1 MKVVKL
7 LSLTLTNFKGIKFFQ
22 MIVDGKNVKVFG
34 DNGVGKTTLF
44 DAFWWIL
51 FDKDSQNKKDFS
63 IKTLDKD
70 GNVIHN
76 LEHVAELVLE
86 VDGQPIKLKKVFKE
100 KWTKKRGQPT
110 PEFTGHTTD
119 YWIDDVPI
127 GRKSDYDKRIS
138 EIIDEETFRLITS
151 PTYFN
156 EALKW
161 QKRRE
166 ILMQIAGDITD
177 EEVINSK
184 ADLQKLNDFLSGK
197 SIEDFKKIIAAQKK
211 EINKQLDMIPV
222 RIDELYRTIP
232 EDESINADELK
243 VQLVKIEE
251 QIDALKEKKLQVQN
265 GGAVIEKKQQL
276 QELELKL
283 NEYKRNFEYD
293 TLQEV
298 YKLQVRVQEA
308 QSNLQI
314 TQNKLQQ
321 EQHNTETI
329 QRSINE
335 LQQEKTRLSNR
346 VNELREEWR
355 RINDE
360 QAQYDDKCPSCHQPL
375 PQEKI
380 DEAIANFNLK
390 KAHELSAINE
400 QGQALKEQVAEIDKR
415 IAAQTQLLDQATT
428 NVQKAQQDV
437 AQKQKELDKAK
448 TQLEKAQQS
457 VPDVTQTDEYKSI
470 IQQKNTL
477 ENEIRQLQISVAS
490 EVIAIDEQIN
500 QLNLQKQSVNAQLG
514 QLATVENNRKRIAEL
529 EEEQRRL
536 AEEYEQLEHQT
547 FLVEEFTR
555 TKVDMLNER
564 INSKFKYAR
573 FKLFEE
579 QINGGLAEVCETTYN
594 GVPYGS
600 GLNNAARINVGL
612 DIINT
617 LCEHYG
623 IYAPIFIDNSESV
636 TKLIESNSQL
646 IQLIVSE
653 QDKTLRVEVE

>member
-7 LSLTLTNFKGIKFFQ
+7 VSLKLENFKGIRSFELVANGNN
-22 MIVDGKNVKVFG
+22 IKVYG
-34 DNGVGKTTLF
+34 DNAAGKTSLF
-44 DAFWWIL
+44 DAFLWVL
-51 FDKDSQNKKDFS
+51 FDKDSQNQKDFA

-70 GNVIHN
+70 GKPIHN
-76 LEHVAELVLE
+76 LDHIVELTLDVN
-86 VDGQPIKLKKVFKE
+86 GQTIKLKKVFKE
-100 KWTKKRGQPT
+100 KWTKKRGQAHA
-110 PEFTGHTTD
+110 ELTGHTTD
-119 YWIDDVPI
+119 HYIDDVPI
-127 GRKSDYDKRIS
+127 GRKSDYQKRIA

-156 EALKW
+156 EYLDWK
-161 QKRRE
+161 KRRE
-166 ILMQIAGDITD
+166 ILLKIAGDITD
-177 EEVINSK
+177 QDVINTKEELS
-184 ADLQKLNDFLSGK
+184 KLNDFLSGK
-197 SIEDFKKIIAAQKK
+197 SIEDFKKILVAQKK

-222 RIDELYRTIP
+222 RIDELYKMIP
-232 EDESINADELK
+232 EEVSKNTDDLKAQLEQIES
-243 VQLVKIEE
+243 

-265 GGAVIEKKQQL
+265 GGAVIEKKQRL
-276 QELELKL
+276 QELDLQLNELK
-283 NEYKRNFEYD
+283 RNYEYD
-293 TLQEV
+293 TMQEV
-298 YKLQVRVQEA
+298 YKLQARVQEA
-308 QSNLQI
+308 QANLQI

-321 EQHNTETI
+321 EQRNTETI

-400 QGQALKEQVAEIDKR
+400 QDQALKEQVAEIDKR

-437 AQKQKELDKAK
+437 EQKQKELDKAK

-470 IQQKNTL
+470 IQQKNAL

-636 TKLIESNSQL
+636 TKLIESSSQL

-653 QDKTLRVEVE
+653 SDKQLRVEIQ

>member
-7 LSLTLTNFKGIKFFQ
+7 VSLKLENFKGIRSFEL
-22 MIVDGKNVKVFG
+22 VANGNNVKVYG
-34 DNGVGKTTLF
+34 DNAAGKTSLF
-44 DAFWWIL
+44 DAFLWVL
-51 FDKDSQNKKDFS
+51 FDKDSQNQKDFA

-70 GNVIHN
+70 GKPIHN
-76 LEHVAELVLE
+76 LDHIVELALDVN
-86 VDGQPIKLKKVFKE
+86 GQTIKLKKVFKE
-100 KWTKKRGQPT
+100 KWTKKRGQAHA
-110 PEFTGHTTD
+110 ELTGHTTD
-119 YWIDDVPI
+119 HYIDDVPI
-127 GRKSDYDKRIS
+127 GRKSDYQKRIA

-156 EALKW
+156 EYLDWK
-161 QKRRE
+161 KRRE
-166 ILMQIAGDITD
+166 ILLKIAGDITD
-177 EEVINSK
+177 QDVINTKEELS
-184 ADLQKLNDFLSGK
+184 KLNDFLSGK
-197 SIEDFKKIIAAQKK
+197 SIEDFKKILVAQKK

-222 RIDELYRTIP
+222 RIDELYKMIP
-232 EDESINADELK
+232 EEVSKNTDDLKAQLEQIES
-243 VQLVKIEE
+243 

-265 GGAVIEKKQQL
+265 GGAVIEKKQRL
-276 QELELKL
+276 QELDLQLNELK
-283 NEYKRNFEYD
+283 RNYEYD
-293 TLQEV
+293 TMQEV
-298 YKLQVRVQEA
+298 YKLQARVQEA
-308 QSNLQI
+308 QANLQI

-321 EQHNTETI
+321 EQRNTETI

-400 QGQALKEQVAEIDKR
+400 QDQALKEQVAEIDKR

-437 AQKQKELDKAK
+437 EQKQKELDKAK

-470 IQQKNTL
+470 IQQKNAL

-636 TKLIESNSQL
+636 TKLIESSSQL

-653 QDKTLRVEVE
+653 SDKQLRVEIQ